1 MKALHC
7 DLGKLEYVAA
17 TGIQNAL
24 HQMVSEGAPDTLL
37 FVEHEPVLTLGAS
50 FLDEHLMFSEAQYA
64 EKGIA
69 IERTAR
75 GGDVTYHAPG
85 QLTIYPIF
93 DLAKRGKDVHRW
105 MRDLEETQLRT
116 LSAFGLEGYRL
127 PPHTGAWCAGKK
139 VAAIGVKIKKWVS
152 MHGIAL
158 NCDLD
163 LTPFGWI
170 IPCGIRE
177 YGVTSLSELL
187 GRAVTV
193 EDAKHAVLRAFAD
206 VFEMEFESVTLGE
219 LLPEHGQ
226 PG

>member
-1 MKALHC
+1 MKALSC
-7 DLGKLEYVAA
+7 DLGRLDYRLSTELQTA
-17 TGIQNAL
+17 I
-24 HQMVSEGAPDTLL
+24 HQTVSLGRPDTLL
-37 FVEHEPVLTLGAS
+37 FVEHDPVLTLGAS
-50 FLDEHLMFSEAQYA
+50 FHEEHLMFSEAHYA

-69 IERTAR
+69 VEETAR

-93 DLAKRGKDVHRW
+93 DLSKRGRDVHRW

-116 LSAFGLEGYRL
+116 LSVFGLEGYRL

-193 EDAKHAVLRAFAD
+193 EDAKQAVLRAFAD